1 MRKLFT
7 GILLA
12 AALPAFASITSDV
25 NEGIKTADTIVSEAI
40 AACEGGATC
49 QELAIEE
56 ALTAGLDLN
65 SVISVAMAS
74 GVNADTA
81 RNAAISAGHN
91 SADISNAIVSA
102 ALALDPT
109 AFGETITGFDT
120 TLTIDAIT
128 PPQLTTFTAVSQAN

>member
-25 NEGIKTADTIVSEAI
+25 NEGIKTADTIGSEAI

-74 GVNADTA
+74 GVKADIA
-81 RNAAISAGHN
+81 NNAAISAGHN

-109 AFGETITGFDT
+109 ASGETITGFDT

-128 PPQLTTFTAVSQAN
+128 PPQLTTFTGVSQAN